1 MAKKM
6 RFLVLDS
13 ETATLGFAN
22 EIANGNAEVKKKIAI
37 AKPLIYNIGWVI
49 TDRQGNIEKKVEYL
63 IAEIFSV
70 PSIFNTA
77 YYADKRPIYL
87 EKMQKG
93 ELTVVPWE
101 VAVKELEADL
111 QTVNAIGCY
120 NSMFDLWKAIPFT
133 ELYISKLYSPNYY
146 SWEKAQR
153 GLCERLVNAPKP
165 NEPSGRANDIFT
177 LRGKDYPMFDLWGL
191 SCEHLINTLTYRKNC
206 LEHGMV
212 SGSGLYFKSSAES
225 SYRYI
230 CDRYDFDEAHT
241 ALEDAIIEAK
251 LLVKIAKKHAITNGV
266 AYFPFRLLGTT
277 VDFCH
282 EYYGTRKC
290 PKVTEENVRTVIEIL
305 TSYAAKNCSKYADRM
320 ESYAERLEM
329 LLRA

>member
-1 MAKKM
+1 MGKKM

-13 ETATLGFAN
+13 ETATLPFAN
-22 EIANGNAEVKKKIAI
+22 EIANGNSEKKKKIAI
-37 AKPLIYNIGWVI
+37 AKPLIYNMGWVI
-49 TDRQGNIEKKVEYL
+49 TDRQGNIVKKCEYL

-70 PSIFNTA
+70 PSVFNTA

-101 VAVKELEADL
+101 VAVQELEADL

-133 ELYISKLYSPNYY
+133 ELYIGKLYSPDYY
-146 SWEKAQR
+146 NWEKVQR
-153 GLCERLVNAPKP
+153 GICERLVTAPKQ
-165 NEPSGRANDIFT
+165 NEPKGRANDIFT

-191 SCEHLINTLTYRKNC
+191 SCEHLINTMTYRKNC
-206 LEHGMV
+206 LDHNMV
-212 SGSGLYFKSSAES
+212 SDSGLYFKSSAES
-225 SYRYI
+225 SYRYV

-241 ALEDAIIEAK
+241 ALEDALIEAQ
-251 LLVKIAKKHAITNGV
+251 LLAKIAKKHAITNGV

-277 VDFCH
+277 VDFCR
-282 EYYGTRKC
+282 EYYGTRKR
-290 PKVTEENVRTVIEIL
+290 PKVTEENVQTVIDIL
-305 TSYAAKNCSKYADRM
+305 NAYAAKNESRYASRM
-320 ESYAERLEM
+320 ENYAEELEL
-329 LLRA
+329 LLRV